1 MRSKISR
8 RFEVKLKRLP
18 AHLIILVL
26 IFVFAI
32 GSQPSPSSAQIKTSS
47 PYDQG
52 AMGLGQAIK
61 KLSTIA
67 SALHTGAHPDD
78 EDSGLL
84 AYLARG
90 KQSRTAYLSL
100 TRGDGGQNLIGPE
113 LYEKLGVIRTE
124 ELLAARRL
132 DGAGQFFTR
141 AYDFGFSKSRDEA
154 LAKWNREETLAD
166 IVRVIRMFRPLVVV
180 SAWSGT
186 PRDGHGHHQAAGL
199 LTQEAVRAASDPA
212 RFADQIKEGLR
223 PWRTLKFYQ
232 RAPARNL
239 QREGAEP
246 AGSEPPTVSLNTGQ
260 FDPLLG
266 QGYYEIAMQ
275 GRSQHR
281 SQDQGALQRRG
292 PRFSAL
298 KILESAVGSPREEKD
313 IFERIDVS
321 LTGIA
326 AFAPS
331 AGAKLKDPL
340 TEAQRAADEAREKF
354 NPFAANSLSPI
365 IARGLGKLREARASL
380 SSLGLNES
388 ESYEVDF
395 LLKQKEQD
403 FITALSLSEGV
414 VIDCIAEDEMVT
426 PGQTFNLNVAVY
438 AAGDVKL
445 LSVSL
450 PVAEGWSATKEKE
463 SNATTDGRLVAQTD
477 FKVTAS
483 RDAAPTAPYWLGQ
496 PRHGDMFTPLKG
508 TGIEPLSPPA
518 LAASVELEIAG
529 QKVAVNQ
536 PAQYRYADKALGE
549 VRRDLKIAPAISVN
563 VSPGLLIVP
572 ISTGVIEREVTV
584 EITNNSKTGARGT
597 VNLARRFQAEITPA
611 RIDFDLKR
619 KGERASFTFTVKFPP
634 QKNQMP
640 YQIHAIA
647 VVEGESFRRGY
658 TAVSYPHT
666 ETRLV
671 YRDAIT
677 NARVI
682 DVKVAPGLVVG
693 YIEGAGDDFANAL
706 KRIDVDVRTLDAREL
721 AVGDLNRYDAIVLGI
736 RAYEVRP
743 DVVANNNR
751 LLEYVRRG
759 GVLIVQYNKNEYAAG
774 NFTPYPVKMKQ
785 SPDRVTDE
793 RAAMTILDTGHPRFN
808 FPNKITARDFEGWVH
823 ERGTY
828 FFSEWDSRYK
838 PLLSSHDAGEEAK
851 LGGELIAE
859 YGTGLFVYTGYTW
872 FRQLPEG
879 VPGAYRL
886 IANLVSLPKAR
897 TGQTPAR

>member
-1 MRSKISR
+1 M
-8 RFEVKLKRLP
+8 KLNRLP
-18 AHLIILVL
+18 TQAITFVLVF
-26 IFVFAI
+26 IFAL
-32 GSQPSPSSAQIKTSS
+32 GSQPSAAQRNAQS

-61 KLSTIA
+61 RLSTIA

-90 KQSRTAYLSL
+90 RQSRTAYLSL

-113 LYEKLGVIRTE
+113 LYESLGVIRTE

-154 LAKWNREETLAD
+154 MTKWNREETLAD
-166 IVRVIRMFRPLVVV
+166 IVRVIRTFRPMVVV

-186 PRDGHGHHQAAGL
+186 PRDGHGQHQAAGL

-212 RFADQIKEGLR
+212 RFSDQIKEGLR
-223 PWRTLKFYQ
+223 PWRVLKFYQ

-246 AGSEPPTVSLNTGQ
+246 SGGEPPTVSINTGQ

-266 QGYYEIAMQ
+266 QGHYEIAMQ

-292 PRFSAL
+292 PRYSAL

-313 IFERIDVS
+313 IFQGIDTS
-321 LTGIA
+321 LAGIT

-331 AGAKLKDPL
+331 AGAKLKDAL
-340 TEAQRAADEAREKF
+340 AEAQRAADEAREKF
-354 NPFAANSLSPI
+354 NPFTANSLSPV

-380 SSLGLNES
+380 SSLGLNEN
-388 ESYEVDF
+388 EIYEVDF

-403 FITALSLSEGV
+403 FITALALSSGV
-414 VIDCIAEDEMVT
+414 AIDCIAEDEIVT
-426 PGQTFNLNVAVY
+426 PAQTFNVNVAVY

-445 LSVSL
+445 QSISL
-450 PVAEGWSATKEKE
+450 PVADGWSATKEKE
-463 SNATTDGRLVAQTD
+463 TASTTDGRMIAQTD
-477 FKVTAS
+477 FKITVA
-483 RDAAPTAPYWLGQ
+483 RDARPTAPYWLGQ
-496 PRHGDMFTPLKG
+496 PRHGDMFTPLG
-508 TGIEPLSPPA
+508 GSGIEPLSPPV
-518 LAASVELEIAG
+518 LSASVEIEIAR
-529 QKVAVNQ
+529 QKIALNQ
-536 PAQYRYADKALGE
+536 PAQYRYADKAMGE
-549 VRRDLKIAPAISVN
+549 IRRDLKVAPLLSVN
-563 VSPGLLIVP
+563 VSPHLIIVP
-572 ISTGVIEREVTV
+572 ISTKQTEREVTV
-584 EITNNSKTGARGT
+584 ELTNNSRTGARGT
-597 VNLARRFQAEITPA
+597 LNLARRFQAEIAPA
-611 RIDFDLKR
+611 KVDFDLKR

-634 QKNQMP
+634 QRNQMP
-640 YQIHAIA
+640 YQIHATA
-647 VVEGESFRRGY
+647 NVAGESFRRGY
-658 TAVSYPHT
+658 TVISYPHT

-671 YRDAIT
+671 YRDAIA

-682 DVKVAPGLVVG
+682 DVRVAPGLKVG

-706 KRIDVDVRTLDAREL
+706 RRIDVDVRTIDAREL
-721 AVGDLNRYDAIVLGI
+721 ATGDLNLYDAIVMGI

-751 LLEYVRRG
+751 LLEYIRRG

-774 NFTPYPVKMKQ
+774 NFAPFPVKMKQ
-785 SPDRVTDE
+785 TADRVTDE
-793 RAAMTILDTGHPRFN
+793 RAPVTIVEPSHPRFN
-808 FPNKITARDFEGWVH
+808 FPNKITERDFEGWVH

-828 FFSEWDSRYK
+828 FFSEWDANYK
-838 PLLSSHDAGEEAK
+838 PLLSSRDAGEEAK

-859 YGTGLFVYTGYTW
+859 YGSGLFVYTGYTW

-897 TGQTPAR
+897 ASQTPAR

>member
-1 MRSKISR
+1 
-8 RFEVKLKRLP
+8 
-18 AHLIILVL
+18 
-26 IFVFAI
+26 
-32 GSQPSPSSAQIKTSS
+32 
-47 PYDQG
+47 
-52 AMGLGQAIK
+52 MGLGQAIK

-84 AYLARG
+84 ACLARG
-90 KQSRTAYLSL
+90 RQARTAYLSL

-113 LYEKLGVIRTE
+113 LYESLGVIRTE

-154 LAKWNREETLAD
+154 LTKWNREETLAD
-166 IVRVIRMFRPLVVV
+166 IVRVIRTFRPMVVV

-186 PRDGHGHHQAAGL
+186 PRDGHGQHQAAGL
-199 LTQEAVRAASDPA
+199 LTQEAVRAAADPT
-212 RFADQIKEGLR
+212 RFSDQIKEGLR
-223 PWRTLKFYQ
+223 PWRALKFYQ

-246 AGSEPPTVSLNTGQ
+246 SGNEPPTVSINTGQ

-266 QGYYEIAMQ
+266 QSYYEIAMQ

-292 PRFSAL
+292 PRYSAL
-298 KILESAVGSPREEKD
+298 KILESAVGSQREEKD
-313 IFERIDVS
+313 IFDGIDTS
-321 LTGIA
+321 LAGIA

-331 AGAKLKDPL
+331 AGARLKDAL
-340 TEAQRAADEAREKF
+340 AEAQRAADEAREKF
-354 NPFAANSLSPI
+354 NPFTSNSLSPV

-380 SSLGLNES
+380 LGLNEA

-403 FITALSLSEGV
+403 FIAALALSSGV
-414 VIDCIAEDEMVT
+414 VIDCITEDEIVT
-426 PGQTFNLNVAVY
+426 PAQTFNLNVAVY

-445 LSVSL
+445 QSISL
-450 PVAEGWSATKEKE
+450 PVADGWSATKEKE
-463 SNATTDGRLVAQTD
+463 TASTTDGRMVAQAD
-477 FKVTAS
+477 FKVAVA
-483 RDAAPTAPYWLGQ
+483 RDARPTAPYWLGQ
-496 PRHGDMFTPLKG
+496 PRHGDMFTPVG
-508 TGIEPLSPPA
+508 GSGIEPLSPPV
-518 LAASVELEIAG
+518 LSVRVELEIAG
-529 QKVAVNQ
+529 QTVALNQ
-536 PAQYRYADKALGE
+536 AAQYRYADKALGE
-549 VRRDLKIAPAISVN
+549 VRRDLKVAPMLSVN
-563 VSPGLLIVP
+563 LSPSLLIVP
-572 ISTGVIEREVTV
+572 VSTKQTEREVTV
-584 EITNNSKTGARGT
+584 ELTNNSRTGARGT
-597 VNLARRFQAEITPA
+597 LNLAREFQAEIAPA
-611 RIDFDLKR
+611 KVDFDLKR
-619 KGERASFTFTVKFPP
+619 KGERASFTFTIRFPP
-634 QKNQMP
+634 QRNQMS
-640 YQIHAIA
+640 YQIHAVA
-647 VVEGESFRRGY
+647 SVAGESFRRGY
-658 TAVSYPHT
+658 SVISYPHT

-671 YRDAIT
+671 YRDAIA
-677 NARVI
+677 NARVM
-682 DVKVAPGLVVG
+682 DVKVAPGLKVG

-706 KRIDVDVRTLDAREL
+706 RRMDVDVRAINEREL
-721 AVGDLNRYDAIVLGI
+721 ATGDLKVYDAIVAGI
-736 RAYEVRP
+736 RVYEVRP

-774 NFTPYPVKMKQ
+774 NFAPYPIRMRQ
-785 SPDRVTDE
+785 TADRVTDE
-793 RAAMTILDTGHPRFN
+793 RAPLTILEPSHPRFN
-808 FPNKITARDFEGWVH
+808 FPNKITERDFDGWVH

-828 FFSEWDSRYK
+828 FFSEWDSKYK
-838 PLLSSHDAGEEAK
+838 PMFSSHDAGEEAK

-859 YGTGLFVYTGYTW
+859 YGAGLFVYTGYTW

-897 TGQTPAR
+897 TGQTSR

>member
-1 MRSKISR
+1 M
-8 RFEVKLKRLP
+8 KLNRLP
-18 AHLIILVL
+18 AHLITLALVF
-26 IFVFAI
+26 IFTA
-32 GSQPSPSSAQIKTSS
+32 GSQPSLSSAQIKTSS

-61 KLSTIA
+61 KLGTIA

-90 KQSRTAYLSL
+90 RQARTAYLSL

-113 LYEKLGVIRTE
+113 LYETLGVIRTE

-154 LAKWNREETLAD
+154 LTKWNRDETLAD
-166 IVRVIRMFRPLVVV
+166 IVRVIRTFRPLVLV

-186 PRDGHGHHQAAGL
+186 PRDGHGQHQATGL
-199 LTQEAVRAASDPA
+199 LTQESVRAASDPS
-212 RFADQIKEGLR
+212 RYPDQIKEGLR
-223 PWRTLKFYQ
+223 PWRVLKFYQ
-232 RAPARNL
+232 RAPMRNI

-246 AGSEPPTVSLNTGQ
+246 AGGEPPTVSINTGQ

-292 PRFSAL
+292 PRFSAFKL
-298 KILESAVGSPREEKD
+298 LESAVGSPKEEKD

-321 LTGIA
+321 LAGIA

-331 AGAKLKDPL
+331 SGAKLKDAL
-340 TEAQRAADEAREKF
+340 TEAQRAADEAKEKF
-354 NPFAANSLSPI
+354 NPFAANSVSPA
-365 IARGLGKLREARASL
+365 IARGLGKLREAHASL
-380 SSLGLNES
+380 SSLGLNET
-388 ESYEVDF
+388 EAYEVDF

-403 FITALSLSEGV
+403 FIAALALSEGV
-414 VIDCIAEDEMVT
+414 VVDCIAEDEIVT
-426 PGQTFNLNVAVY
+426 PGQTFNLSVAVF
-438 AAGDVKL
+438 ASGDVKP

-450 PVAEGWSATKEKE
+450 PVAAGWSATKEKE
-463 SNATTDGRLVAQTD
+463 TNATTDGRLAAQTD
-477 FKVTAS
+477 FKVTVAH
-483 RDAAPTAPYWLGQ
+483 DAKPTAPYWLNQ
-496 PRHGDMFTPLKG
+496 PRRGDMFTPSGG

-518 LAASVELEIAG
+518 LAANVELEIVG
-529 QKVAVNQ
+529 QKVVLNQ
-536 PAQYRYADKALGE
+536 AAQYRYANKALGE
-549 VRRDLKIAPAISVN
+549 IRRDLKIAPALSVN
-563 VSPGLLIVP
+563 VPTGLLVVP
-572 ISTGVIEREVTV
+572 ISTRQIEREVTV
-584 EITNNSKTGARGT
+584 ELTNNSKAGARGT
-597 VNLARRFQAEITPA
+597 LNLARRFQAEITPA
-611 RIDFDLKR
+611 KIDFDLKR

-634 QKNQMP
+634 QRNQIP

-647 VVEGESFRRGY
+647 TVAGESFRRGY
-658 TAVSYPHT
+658 EAVSYPHT

-671 YRDAIT
+671 YRDAIANT
-677 NARVI
+677 RVI
-682 DVKVAPGLVVG
+682 DLKVAPDLKAG

-706 KRIDVDVRTLDAREL
+706 KRIDVDVKTIDAREL
-721 AVGDLNRYDAIVLGI
+721 ATGDLNRYDVIVTGI
-736 RAYEVRP
+736 RVYEVRP

-774 NFTPYPVKMKQ
+774 NFAPYPVKMKQ

-793 RAAMTILDTGHPRFN
+793 RAAMTILEASHPRFN
-808 FPNKITARDFEGWVH
+808 FPNKITERDFEGWVH

-828 FFSEWDSRYK
+828 FFSEWDSKYK
-838 PLLSSHDAGEEAK
+838 PLLSSHDAGEGAK

-897 TGQTPAR
+897 ASQTPAR